1 VLAFASTNS
10 AAMSDHEHII
20 QVQAY
25 PQDEF
30 LVVELLRQGILAFL
44 ILADASKLP
53 YPRVTPTDLS
63 GNV

>member
-1 VLAFASTNS
+1 
-10 AAMSDHEHII
+10 MSDHEHII